1 MGKAIHILTTD
12 PALKHALVSR
22 IGSSTKADG
31 VEPGFDGDD
40 HVLAGD
46 LVIAP
51 SSDCPPARCEELA
64 HAAAK
69 VIILAAL
76 PRADEERRYAVAGAS
91 AYIPMTLDGDILM
104 KTVDRLT
111 GC

>member
-12 PALKHALVSR
+12 ADLKHALVSR
-22 IGSSTKADG
+22 IGSSAEGDG
-31 VEPGFDGDD
+31 VVPGLGGDD
-40 HVLAGD
+40 HLLAGE

-69 VIILAAL
+69 VIILAAV
-76 PRADEERRYAVAGAS
+76 PRDDEEHRYAVAGAS

-104 KTVDRLT
+104 KTVDRLN
-111 GC
+111 G

>member
-12 PALKHALVSR
+12 SALKHALASR
-22 IGSSTKADG
+22 IGSSWSAG
-31 VEPGFDGDD
+31 VTPRLGDED

-76 PRADEERRYAVAGAS
+76 PRADDELRYTIAGAS
-91 AYIPMTLDGDILM
+91 AYIPMTLDGDLLM
-104 KTVDRLT
+104 QTVDRLSAR
-111 GC
+111 

>member
-12 PALKHALVSR
+12 AALKHALVSR
-22 IGSSTKADG
+22 IGSSSSGAG
-31 VEPGFDGDD
+31 VTPGPAGEEQY
-40 HVLAGD
+40 LAGD

-51 SSDCPPARCEELA
+51 SGDCPPARCEELA
-64 HAAAK
+64 HASAK

-76 PRADEERRYAVAGAS
+76 PRSDEELRYTIAGAS
-91 AYIPMTLDGDILM
+91 AYIPMTLDGDLLM
-104 KTVDRLT
+104 KTVNRLN

>member
-12 PALKHALVSR
+12 AALKHALVSR
-22 IGSSTKADG
+22 IGSSTRDG
-31 VEPGFDGDD
+31 GNPGFGGED

-51 SSDCPPARCEELA
+51 SSDCTPARCEELA

-76 PRADEERRYAVAGAS
+76 PRADEEQRYSVAGAS
-91 AYIPMTLDGDILM
+91 AYIPMTLDGDLLM
-104 KTVDRLT
+104 KTVDRLN

>member
-12 PALKHALVSR
+12 SALKHALASR
-22 IGSSTKADG
+22 IGSSSSAG
-31 VEPGFDGDD
+31 GIAPCVGDED
-40 HVLAGD
+40 RVLAGD

-76 PRADEERRYAVAGAS
+76 PRADDELRYTIAGAS
-91 AYIPMTLDGDILM
+91 AYIPMTLDGDLLM
-104 KTVDRLT
+104 QTVGRLAAS
-111 GC
+111 